1 MCEGPAGVTEPGSD
15 QQNAKLKGLPGIPD
29 PRGVNAAAVAAF
41 GDSPLTVCAFAALGV
56 KFGVKDGDST
66 LRLFLALLALGNTA

>member
-1 MCEGPAGVTEPGSD
+1 
-15 QQNAKLKGLPGIPD
+15 
-29 PRGVNAAAVAAF
+29 VNAAAVAAF